1 MKLDVQSK
9 KQNKLMER
17 TEVKFK
23 VTHDGE
29 PTPARDAIRTALAS
43 ALGVQKD
50 RVIVSNMSTEYG
62 IGDTFGA
69 ASVYDSLEAAKKNEQ
84 NHLLVRNGLAQK
96 EDKKAAASAAAKK

>member
-1 MKLDVQSK
+1 LDVDSK

-29 PTPARDAIRTALAS
+29 STPARDAIRTALAS

-50 RVIVSNMSTEYG
+50 RVIVSSMTTEYG
-62 IGDTFGA
+62 IGDTYGA
-69 ASVYDSLEAAKKNEQ
+69 AKVYDTVEAAKKNEQ
-84 NHLLVRNGLAQK
+84 HHLLIRNGLAQK
-96 EDKKAAASAAAKK
+96 EEKKAAAAAAKK

>member
-29 PTPARDAIRTALAS
+29 PTPARDAIRTSLAS

-50 RVIVSNMSTEYG
+50 RVIVSSMSSEYG

-69 ASVYDSLEAAKKNEQ
+69 ASVYDSVEAAKKNEQ

-96 EDKKAAASAAAKK
+96 EDKKAGVTAPAKK